1 MDYPRTVEE
10 IAADYNQRRAGILKA
25 LTEEVDD
32 FYPLCDPSK
41 VRICNGRIEMS
52 SASHESVISHHSF
65 LVTCNVRRII
75 CACMVS

>member
-1 MDYPRTVEE
+1 MEYPRTVEE

-41 VRICNGRIEMS
+41 VRLLHS
-52 SASHESVISHHSF
+52 SCREELGEPCIRDFSPLSLSF
-65 LVTCNVRRII
+65 SLAMITG
-75 CACMVS
+75 